1 MDDSIKKQEALT
13 FVAEKMP
20 APIYSDLR
28 AYCEK
33 RRHDEVWDYNWK
45 LAGALDQQSSLN
57 DHKLECP
64 DLEDYLLFNTNKIW
78 NDIYLTCPWEFNTCK
93 DPTRYMRLKSL
104 WVNYQKKGEYNPCHT
119 HAGIASFV
127 IFVDIPY
134 GPDERDA
141 HMSNGGLQIEKAVL
155 PLDSSWNGT
164 LILFPSTT
172 MHAVYP
178 YYSTDKERITVAG
191 NIAWD
196 VEGPDEE
203 HY

>member
-1 MDDSIKKQEALT
+1 MDNIHTQSNLT
-13 FVAEKMP
+13 FIAEKLP
-20 APIYSDLR
+20 ENIYKDLY

-78 NDIYLTCPWEFNTCK
+78 NDIYLTCPWEFNTCIGLYS
-93 DPTRYMRLKSL
+93 PFL

-127 IFVDIPY
+127 FFVDIPY

>member
-1 MDDSIKKQEALT
+1 MDNLHTQSNLT
-13 FVAEKMP
+13 FIAEKLP
-20 APIYSDLR
+20 ENIYKDLY

-104 WVNYQKKGEYNPCHT
+104 WVNYQKKGEYNPMHS

-134 GPDERDA
+134 GSDERDT
-141 HMSNGGLQIEKAVL
+141 HMSNGGLQLEKDVL

>member
-1 MDDSIKKQEALT
+1 
-13 FVAEKMP
+13 MP

-64 DLEDYLLFNTNKIW
+64 DLEDYLLFNANKLW

-104 WVNYQKKGEYNPCHT
+104 WVNYQKKGEYNPMHS

-134 GPDERDA
+134 GSDERDT
-141 HMSNGGLQIEKAVL
+141 HMSNGGLQLEKDVL

>member
-104 WVNYQKKGEYNPCHT
+104 WVNYQKKGEYNPMHS

>member
-104 WVNYQKKGEYNPCHT
+104 WVNYQKKGEYNPMHS

-196 VEGPDEE
+196 VDGPDEE